1 MKEGILRPLLAAA
14 ASAAMLAG
22 CGGGGGGGSSPSPPP
37 TVNTQAI
44 VVDGGPA
51 KVPNIAFTS
60 VTICAPGTNNCQ
72 TIDHIQVDTGSTG
85 LRILA
90 PVISAGISLP
100 QQTDAAG
107 NPLVECAQF
116 VDGFSWGPVKMADIR
131 IAGEQ
136 ASSVPIQVIGDSNFT
151 SVPVSCSSS
160 GPPENTV
167 QTFGANGLLGVGQ
180 FLQDCGPAC
189 AQAARPGS
197 YYSCPAGAPCKP
209 VQIAL
214 SQQLQNPVALF
225 AADNNGV
232 IIQLPSVP
240 DTGASTASGSITFG
254 IGTQADNA
262 LGSATVLPTNPSTGT
277 IVTTYNGHVYTN
289 SYIDSGS
296 NLIFFGIN
304 AFPLC
309 SGIAQGLYCPN
320 ATQSPS
326 ATLQGTSPASSNV
339 NFSVANADQ
348 LFSANPSFNAFDNLA
363 APSGDNSTFAWGM
376 SFFFG
381 RTVFTAI
388 EQRNTPGGQG
398 PYFAF

>member
-22 CGGGGGGGSSPSPPP
+22 CGGGGGGSSSSSPAP

-51 KVPNIAFTS
+51 RIPNIAFTN
-60 VTICAPGTNNCQ
+60 VTICAPSTNNCQ

-90 PVISAGISLP
+90 PLISSGISLP

-107 NPLVECAQF
+107 NPLVECTQF

-136 ASSVPIQVIGDSNFT
+136 ASSVPIQIIGDSNFT
-151 SVPVSCSSS
+151 SIPASCSSS

-180 FLQDCGPAC
+180 FLQDCGLGC
-189 AQAARPGS
+189 ARSAIPGT
-197 YYSCPAGAPCKP
+197 YYSCPTSPCKP
-209 VQIAL
+209 VSVAL
-214 SQQLQNPVALF
+214 PQQLQNPVALF

-232 IIQLPSVP
+232 VIQLPSVP
-240 DTGASTASGSITFG
+240 DTGASTVSGSIIFG

-277 IVTTYNGHVYTN
+277 IITNTNGQAYPN

-296 NLIFFGIN
+296 SVLFFGLNSFSICTGV
-304 AFPLC
+304 AR
-309 SGIAQGLYCPN
+309 GLYCPST
-320 ATQSPS
+320 TQNLS
-326 ATLQGTSPASSNV
+326 ATLQGTSQASSSV
-339 NFSVANADQ
+339 SFSVANADQ
-348 LFSANPSFNAFDNLA
+348 LFSANPTFNALDDLA
-363 APSGDNSTFAWGM
+363 APTGDTITFAWGM
-376 SFFFG
+376 SFFYG
-381 RTVFTAI
+381 RTVYTAI
-388 EQRNTPGGQG
+388 EQRSTPGGQG
-398 PYFAF
+398 PYVAF